1 MREEIRD
8 KDRLLHIQ
16 EAIQD
21 IFQWEKEGIIAK
33 IGPKTIEFHGLAKR
47 LEVIGEASYMLSKV
61 FKEKHPMTPWNSIT
75 AMRHLIVHGY
85 YTTELEEMRN
95 IIKDDL
101 PDLHRQ
107 IEEYLKELA

>member
-8 KDRLLHIQ
+8 KERLLHVQ
-16 EAIQD
+16 EAIRD

-33 IGPKTIEFHGLAKR
+33 IRPNSIEFHGLAKR
-47 LEVIGEASYMLSKV
+47 LEVIGEASYMLSPI
-61 FKEKHPMTPWNSIT
+61 FKDKHPQTPWSSII

-85 YTTELEEMRN
+85 YTTELEEMRD

-101 PDLHRQ
+101 PALQKQ
-107 IEEYLKELA
+107 IEEYLQEA